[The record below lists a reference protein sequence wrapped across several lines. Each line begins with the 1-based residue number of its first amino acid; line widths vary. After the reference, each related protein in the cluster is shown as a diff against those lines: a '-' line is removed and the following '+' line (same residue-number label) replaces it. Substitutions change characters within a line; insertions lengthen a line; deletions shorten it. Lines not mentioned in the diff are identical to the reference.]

1 MPPSGAVAE
10 GRSAAGLGAG
20 LAIRFHERGE
30 HAANALGVDKAD
42 PGPVGARPSHLVEQ
56 LRAGGARLLGRTPDV
71 IGGVGNVVHGFAAI
85 LEELF
90 HTGVRIDRHDQLDP
104 ALPDRDHRDL
114 DTFTLE
120 ALPSRRAQPQPPLV
134 DPNRLVE
141 IADGDPDMV
150 DPAQHGVD
158 SKPPHFPY
166 GLTRYGP
173 FVVGFTTASYV
184 TVRLPL
190 CTRRPLR
197 PAVDGASDPTEG
209 RRLDRESH
217 RWGNLASDGR
227 GRSDLRIRLRRTRVG
242 AATPDHG
249 GNRRRR
255 RPGLQSDR
263 TYGGAHPAP
272 GARRR
277 HDLRPCDA
285 GASPDCRRC
294 AATGPATHGTDGG
307 PRSVIGAGFRVGRWQ
322 RLQLWL
328 LHLVGRP

>member
-20 LAIRFHERGE
+20 LAIRFHELGE

-56 LRAGGARLLGRTPDV
+56 LRAGGARLLERTPDV

-141 IADGDPDMV
+141 TARGDPDMLH
-150 DPAQHGVD
+150 PAQHGVD

-190 CTRRPLR
+190 FTRRPLR

-217 RWGNLASDGR
+217 RWCDPAPRR
-227 GRSDLRIRLRRTRVG
+227 GWRRDLRTRPWRLVLG
-242 AATPDHG
+242 TPSAGVRG
-249 GNRRRR
+249 GR
-255 RPGLQSDR
+255 RPCPS
-263 TYGGAHPAP
+263 
-272 GARRR
+272 
-277 HDLRPCDA
+277 
-285 GASPDCRRC
+285 
-294 AATGPATHGTDGG
+294 THESRSGQFG
-307 PRSVIGAGFRVGRWQ
+307 PR
-322 RLQLWL
+322 
-328 LHLVGRP
+328 